1 MSSARA
7 FPPRRRGSAAHEQSR
22 RALHSQRGLVQVP
35 QPRRWPA
42 AARAMPPGAARARP
56 RGRVPAVGAQCG
68 GRSCRAPS
76 SQAPP
81 GGPRQGQARG
91 PAPPGTAS
99 TAAET
104 AGCSAGGA
112 VARVSASAVLT
123 MLRSRT
129 RTCARRSAPHP
140 PRHCSDTPCWGRR
153 KRRLDQAR
161 AGAAPWSG
169 PRTPPLC
176 MSAARVRRSSGSAR
190 GARGG
195 ARARALSWREGRSAY
210 SASHSARPQ
219 PHRRSAASASS
230 SPDSASPTAW
240 LTMAARASRSRAA
253 AHPFWSCAARRLRE
267 RDGQGGSCGAG

>member
-35 QPRRWPA
+35 QRRWPA
-42 AARAMPPGAARARP
+42 AARAMAPGAARARP

-240 LTMAARASRSRAA
+240 LTMAAKASRSRAA
-253 AHPFWSCAARRLRE
+253 AHPFRSCAARRLRE